1 MVGRIID
8 IRFRK
13 WLYRVGTAVGAIL
26 VMYGIINSEQL
37 VVWLALLLAV
47 LGITADANVGVAG
60 VTPRRAVDSDNE
72 YE

>member
-1 MVGRIID
+1 MVGKIVD

-13 WLYRVGTAVGAIL
+13 WLYRVGIAVGAIL

-60 VTPRRAVDSDNE
+60 VTPRRAVDSYNE
-72 YE
+72 NE

>member
-1 MVGRIID
+1 MVGKIID

-47 LGITADANVGVAG
+47 LGITADANVGELG
-60 VTPRRAVDSDNE
+60 VTPRRTLDDNAFDE
-72 YE
+72 

>member
-1 MVGRIID
+1 MVGKIVD

-26 VMYGIINSEQL
+26 VMYGIINSEEL

-47 LGITADANVGVAG
+47 LGITADANVGLAG
-60 VTPRRAVDSDNE
+60 VTPRHAVDSDNE
-72 YE
+72 NE